1 MVALALVA
9 IGVLIRS
16 IFPRES
22 WIGTS
27 IIVVGAIPAFLSGFV
42 LISERIGDW
51 VDKRKNRT
59 SIEELLQ
66 DREIQGIRLLRG
78 TKIERNGKLMSKVI
92 LAQPQPVLGIPLE

>member
-1 MVALALVA
+1 VWIKLDFTPFFVRVTMVALALVA

-16 IFPRES
+16 IFPRVS

-27 IIVVGAIPAFLSGFV
+27 IIVVGAIPALLSGFV
-42 LISERIGDW
+42 LISERVGDW

-59 SIEELLQ
+59 SIEELMQ

-78 TKIERNGKLMSKVI
+78 TKIERNGKLMSK
-92 LAQPQPVLGIPLE
+92 